1 MAVRYLGMV
10 MKLIKN
16 FTLSAFTLALLAG
29 CNSSPKQGS
38 ATQSGLVSNNASNT
52 VIAKSAYIFNDADIA
67 MPAYFDTQGLE
78 RCTFDANTET
88 DSCPL
93 KKPIVRMYFD
103 LAGVNGSGIGVDA
116 MREFD
121 NQNLLL
127 MLENQFAGI
136 NRFRIVTRDD
146 DAISKEQQLI
156 LQQQGVVAAA
166 KRAEV
171 KALIPDFVV
180 KIDSLRTLKTEGSI
194 TDWADYTL
202 ELTIGVINPQTRE
215 KLSHP
220 NLGKIRVKS
229 EGVRDRSELK
239 FTTVSGRYVAGF
251 HFDQSAHVNAVLSDM
266 GSRGIDILLT
276 RMLSEMPA
284 TAQVLGIKGNKIS
297 LDRGQNA
304 GVLPNETMIVF
315 SYEAGFVEPIGVA
328 NVNPSRSSANGE
340 IIRWKDSDA
349 ADDVKNKA
357 ENGIYRPSNG
367 TKIFAVSVGTPADF
381 LESRT

>member
-1 MAVRYLGMV
+1 MEA
-10 MKLIKN
+10 IK
-16 FTLSAFTLALLAG
+16 TLALSALTTALLVG
-29 CNSSPKQGS
+29 CNTTPKQGS
-38 ATQSGLVSNNASNT
+38 TTQQGNISNNASNT
-52 VIAKSAYIFNDADIA
+52 VIAKSAYVFNDADIT

-78 RCTFDANTET
+78 RCTFDINNEA

-103 LAGVNGSGIGVDA
+103 LAGVSGTGIGVDA

-156 LQQQGVVAAA
+156 LQQQGATTAA

-180 KIDSLRTLKTEGSI
+180 KIDSLRTLKTEGAI

-202 ELTIGVINPQTRE
+202 ELTTGVINPQTRE
-215 KLSHP
+215 KLSYP

-229 EGVRDRSELK
+229 EDVRDRSELK
-239 FTTVSGRYVAGF
+239 FTTVSGRYAAGF
-251 HFDQSAHVNAVLSDM
+251 RFDESAHVNAVLSDM

-304 GVLPNETMIVF
+304 GVLPRETMIIF
-315 SYEAGFVEPIGVA
+315 SYEAGFVEPLGVA
-328 NVNPSRSSANGE
+328 NVNPSRNSANGE
-340 IIRWKDSDA
+340 IIRWKNSNVA
-349 ADDVKNKA
+349 ADIKNKA

-367 TKIFAVSVGTPADF
+367 AKIFAVSVGTPADF
-381 LESRT
+381 LENRT

>member
-1 MAVRYLGMV
+1 MAVRYLGII
-10 MKLIKN
+10 MKLIKKI
-16 FTLSAFTLALLAG
+16 TLSAITVALLAG
-29 CNSSPKQGS
+29 CQTKPGSS
-38 ATQSGLVSNNASNT
+38 TQVAKVSNRASNAQ
-52 VIAKSAYIFNDADIA
+52 VAKSAYDFKDHDITI
-67 MPAYFDTQGLE
+67 PAYFDTQGLE
-78 RCTFDANTET
+78 RCTFDVNNET

-103 LAGVNGSGIGVDA
+103 LAQVTGSGIGVDA

-121 NQNLLL
+121 NNNLLL
-127 MLENQFAGI
+127 MVENQFAGI
-136 NRFRIVTRDD
+136 NRFRIITRDD
-146 DAISKEQQLI
+146 DTISKEQQI
-156 LQQQGVVAAA
+156 FLQQQGAKAAA

-171 KALIPDFVV
+171 KALMPDFIV
-180 KIDSLRTLKTEGSI
+180 KIDSLRTIKTEGAYS
-194 TDWADYTL
+194 DWADYTL
-202 ELTIGVINPQTRE
+202 ELTTGVINPQTRE

-229 EGVRDRSELK
+229 EDVRERSELQ
-239 FTTVSGRYVAGF
+239 FTRLSGRYYTGF
-251 HFDQSAHVNAVLSDM
+251 HYDDSAHVNAVFNDM

-304 GVLPNETMIVF
+304 GVLPNETMIIF
-315 SYEAGFVEPIGVA
+315 SYEAGFVEPLGVA

-367 TKIFAVSVGTPADF
+367 AKIFAVSVGTPADF
-381 LESRT
+381 LENRT

>member
-1 MAVRYLGMV
+1 
-10 MKLIKN
+10 MKLVQKV
-16 FTLSAFTLALLAG
+16 TLSLLTVAVLAG
-29 CNSSPKQGS
+29 CQSTQKQGS
-38 ATQSGLVSNNASNT
+38 STTVAQVSNRASNA
-52 VIAKSAYIFNDADIA
+52 VVAKSAYNFKDADIT
-67 MPAYFDTQGLE
+67 MPSYFDTQGLE
-78 RCTFDANTET
+78 RCTFDVNDEAE
-88 DSCPL
+88 SCPL

-103 LAGVNGSGIGVDA
+103 LAEVTGSGMGVDA

-121 NQNLLL
+121 NKNLLL

-146 DAISKEQQLI
+146 DTISKEQQIFLE
-156 LQQQGVVAAA
+156 QQGVQAAA

-171 KALIPDFVV
+171 KALMPDFVV

-202 ELTIGVINPQTRE
+202 ELTTGVIDPRTRE

-229 EGVRDRSELK
+229 EDVRDRSELK
-239 FTTVSGRYVAGF
+239 YTMVSGRYAAGF

-284 TAQVLGIKGNKIS
+284 TAQILGIKGNQIS

-304 GVLPNETMIVF
+304 GILPNETMIVF

-328 NVNPSRSSANGE
+328 TVKPSRSSANGE
-340 IIRWKDSDA
+340 IIRWKDSA
-349 ADDVKNKA
+349 AASSVKVKS
-357 ENGIYRPSNG
+357 ESGIYRPTSDA
-367 TKIFAVSVGTPADF
+367 KIFAVSVGTPADF
-381 LESRT
+381 LENRT

>member
-1 MAVRYLGMV
+1 MELVK
-10 MKLIKN
+10 KL
-16 FTLSAFTLALLAG
+16 TLSAVTIALLVG
-29 CNSSPKQGS
+29 CQSTPKKGSS
-38 ATQSGLVSNNASNT
+38 TQIAKVSNRASNAL
-52 VIAKSAYIFNDADIA
+52 VAKSAYNFSDEDIA
-67 MPAYFDTQGLE
+67 IPAYFDTQGLE
-78 RCTFDANTET
+78 NCNFDTNNERN
-88 DSCPL
+88 SCPL

-103 LAGVNGSGIGVDA
+103 LAGVSGDGLGVDA
-116 MREFD
+116 MRKFD
-121 NQNLLL
+121 NNNLLL

-146 DAISKEQQLI
+146 DTISKEQQI
-156 LQQQGVVAAA
+156 FFEQQGAKAAA

-171 KALIPDFVV
+171 KALMPDFIV
-180 KIDSLRTLKTEGSI
+180 KIDSLRTVKTEGAI

-202 ELTIGVINPQTRE
+202 ELTTAVINPQTRE

-229 EGVRDRSELK
+229 EDVRDRSELK
-239 FTTVSGRYVAGF
+239 YTAVSGRYVAGF

-328 NVNPSRSSANGE
+328 NVKPSRSSANGE
-340 IIRWKDSDA
+340 ITLWKNTSYASDIRKQSSS
-349 ADDVKNKA
+349 
-357 ENGIYRPSNG
+357 GIFRPTNG

-381 LESRT
+381 LENRT

>member
-1 MAVRYLGMV
+1 MAVRYLGII
-10 MKLIKN
+10 MKLIKKI
-16 FTLSAFTLALLAG
+16 TLSAITVALLAG
-29 CNSSPKQGS
+29 CQTKPGSS
-38 ATQSGLVSNNASNT
+38 TQVAKVSNRASNAQ
-52 VIAKSAYIFNDADIA
+52 VAKSAYDFKDHDITI
-67 MPAYFDTQGLE
+67 PAYFDTQGLE
-78 RCTFDANTET
+78 RCTFDVNNET

-103 LAGVNGSGIGVDA
+103 LAQVTGSGIGVDA

-121 NQNLLL
+121 NNNLLL
-127 MLENQFAGI
+127 MVENQFAGI
-136 NRFRIVTRDD
+136 NRFRIITRDD
-146 DAISKEQQLI
+146 DTISKEQQI
-156 LQQQGVVAAA
+156 FLQQQGAKAAA

-171 KALIPDFVV
+171 KALMPDFIV
-180 KIDSLRTLKTEGSI
+180 KIDSLRTIKTEGAYS
-194 TDWADYTL
+194 DWADYTL
-202 ELTIGVINPQTRE
+202 ELTTGVINPQTRE

-229 EGVRDRSELK
+229 EDVRERSELQ
-239 FTTVSGRYVAGF
+239 FTRLSGRYYTGF
-251 HFDQSAHVNAVLSDM
+251 HYDDSAHVNAVFNDM

-304 GVLPNETMIVF
+304 GVLPNETMIIF

-328 NVNPSRSSANGE
+328 NVNPSRNSANGE
-340 IIRWKDSDA
+340 IIRWKDSNVATDI
-349 ADDVKNKA
+349 KNKA
-357 ENGIYRPSNG
+357 ENGIYRPASG
-367 TKIFAVSVGTPADF
+367 AKIFAVSVGTPANF

>member
-1 MAVRYLGMV
+1 
-10 MKLIKN
+10 MKLLNKL
-16 FTLSAFTLALLAG
+16 TLSALTLAMLAG
-29 CNSSPKQGS
+29 CQTTQQAGS
-38 ATQSGLVSNNASNT
+38 TTQVAQVSNRASNA
-52 VIAKSAYIFNDADIA
+52 VVAKSAYVFKDADIT

-78 RCTFDANTET
+78 RCTFDVDSEA

-103 LAGVNGSGIGVDA
+103 LADVSGNGIGVDA

-121 NQNLLL
+121 NKNLLL

-146 DAISKEQQLI
+146 DTISKEQQIFLE
-156 LQQQGVVAAA
+156 QQGAKAVA
-166 KRAEV
+166 KRAEI
-171 KALIPDFVV
+171 KALAPDFVV
-180 KIDSLRTLKTEGSI
+180 KIDSLRTLKTEGAI

-202 ELTIGVINPQTRE
+202 ELTTAVINPQTRE

-229 EGVRDRSELK
+229 EDVRDRSELK
-239 FTTVSGRYVAGF
+239 YTTVSGRYVAGF

-315 SYEAGFVEPIGVA
+315 SYEAGFVEPLGVA
-328 NVNPSRSSANGE
+328 NVKPSRSSANGE
-340 IIRWKDSDA
+340 IIRWKDSVA

-357 ENGIYRPSNG
+357 LNGIYRPSNG
-367 TKIFAVSVGTPADF
+367 AKIFAVSVGTPSDF
-381 LESRT
+381 LENRT

>member
-1 MAVRYLGMV
+1 
-10 MKLIKN
+10 MKLVQKI
-16 FTLSAFTLALLAG
+16 TLSLLTVAVLAG
-29 CNSSPKQGS
+29 CQSTQKQGS
-38 ATQSGLVSNNASNT
+38 STTVAQVSNRASNA
-52 VIAKSAYIFNDADIA
+52 VVAKSAFNFNDADIK
-67 MPAYFDTQGLE
+67 MPSYFDTQGLE
-78 RCTFDANTET
+78 RCTFDVNNEAE
-88 DSCPL
+88 SCPL

-103 LAGVNGSGIGVDA
+103 LADVTGSGMGVDA

-121 NQNLLL
+121 NKNLLL

-146 DAISKEQQLI
+146 DTISKEQQIFLE
-156 LQQQGVVAAA
+156 QQGVQAAA

-171 KALIPDFVV
+171 KALMPDFVV

-202 ELTIGVINPQTRE
+202 ELTTGVIDPRTRE

-229 EGVRDRSELK
+229 EDVRARSELK
-239 FTTVSGRYVAGF
+239 FTTVSGRYAAGF
-251 HFDQSAHVNAVLSDM
+251 RFDQSAHVNAVLNDM

-284 TAQVLGIKGNKIS
+284 TAQILGIKGNQIS

-304 GVLPNETMIVF
+304 GILPNETMIVF

-328 NVNPSRSSANGE
+328 NVKPSRSSANGE
-340 IIRWKDSDA
+340 IIRWKDSA
-349 ADDVKNKA
+349 AAKNVKA
-357 ENGIYRPSNG
+357 QSESGIYRPTSDA
-367 TKIFAVSVGTPADF
+367 KIFAVSVGTPADF
-381 LESRT
+381 LENRT

>member
-1 MAVRYLGMV
+1 
-10 MKLIKN
+10 MKLVQKV
-16 FTLSAFTLALLAG
+16 TLSALILAILAG
-29 CNSSPKQGS
+29 CQTTVNQGS
-38 ATQSGLVSNNASNT
+38 TTQVAQVSNRASNAI
-52 VIAKSAYIFNDADIA
+52 VAKSAYKFKDADIT
-67 MPAYFDTQGLE
+67 MPSYYDTQGLE
-78 RCTFDANTET
+78 RCTFDINNEA

-103 LAGVNGSGIGVDA
+103 LADVSGSGIGVDA

-121 NQNLLL
+121 NKNLLL

-136 NRFRIVTRDD
+136 NRFRVVTRDD
-146 DAISKEQQLI
+146 DTISKEHEIFLE
-156 LQQQGVVAAA
+156 QQGVQAAA

-171 KALIPDFVV
+171 KALMPDFVV
-180 KIDSLRTLKTEGSI
+180 KIDSLRTVKTEGSI

-202 ELTIGVINPQTRE
+202 ELTTGVIDPQTRE

-229 EGVRDRSELK
+229 EDVRERSELK
-239 FTTVSGRYVAGF
+239 YTMVSGRYAAGF
-251 HFDQSAHVNAVLSDM
+251 RFDQSAHVNAVLSDM

-304 GVLPNETMIVF
+304 GILPNETMIVF

-328 NVNPSRSSANGE
+328 NVKPSRSSANGE
-340 IIRWKDSDA
+340 IIRWKDSA
-349 ADDVKNKA
+349 AANSIKGKSG
-357 ENGIYRPSNG
+357 NGIYRPTSDA
-367 TKIFAVSVGTPADF
+367 KIFAVSVGTPADF
-381 LESRT
+381 LENRT